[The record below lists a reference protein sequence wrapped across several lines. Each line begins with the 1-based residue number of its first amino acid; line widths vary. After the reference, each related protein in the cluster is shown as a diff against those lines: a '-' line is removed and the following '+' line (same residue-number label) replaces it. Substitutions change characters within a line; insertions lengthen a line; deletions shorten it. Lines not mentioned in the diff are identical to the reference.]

1 MPLMPFHIEPLP
13 LLLRALLLSVA
24 IAAAIYDWRFRRIP
38 NWLCVAGLLAGF
50 SAQIYLQGA
59 RGLLTAGEG
68 FGVALLIYLPLYLL
82 RGMGAGDVKL
92 MAALG
97 SIAGPMSWFVLFMV
111 TAVLGG
117 VVGVMLSLTYG
128 RLYSTLWNVGQI
140 VKELAM
146 FRAPYK
152 NQPQVDLHH
161 PGALRTPHGVII
173 AVTAILLAMAHL
185 L

>member
-1 MPLMPFHIEPLP
+1 MPMMTLHIEPLP
-13 LLLRALLLSVA
+13 LLLRTLLLSVA
-24 IAAAIYDWRFRRIP
+24 IVAAIFDWRFRRIP
-38 NWLCVAGLLAGF
+38 NWLSAAGLIAGF
-50 SAQIYLQGA
+50 CAQIYLRGA
-59 RGLLTAGEG
+59 GGLLAAGEG
-68 FGVALLIYLPLYLL
+68 FGLALLIYLPLYLL

-97 SIAGPMSWFVLFMV
+97 SIAGPMSWLVLFVV
-111 TAVLGG
+111 TAVVGG
-117 VVGVMLSLTYG
+117 AVGIMLSLVYG
-128 RLYSTLWNVGQI
+128 RLYWTLWNIGQI

-161 PGALRTPHGVII
+161 PGALRTPHGIII
-173 AVTAILLAMAHL
+173 AVTATLLAMTRL

>member
-1 MPLMPFHIEPLP
+1 MPIVPIHIEPLP

-24 IAAAIYDWRFRRIP
+24 IVAAVFDWRFRKIP
-38 NWLCVAGLLAGF
+38 NWLSLAGLIAGF
-50 SAQIYLQGA
+50 CAQIYLKGVG
-59 RGLLTAGEG
+59 GLVAASEG
-68 FGVALLIYLPLYLL
+68 FGLALLVYFPLYLL

-97 SIAGPMSWFVLFMV
+97 SIAGPLGWFVLFLV

-117 VVGVMLSLTYG
+117 VVGVLLSLVYG

-140 VKELAM
+140 VKELLL

-173 AVTAILLAMAHL
+173 AVTAVGLALARIL
-185 L
+185 

>member
-1 MPLMPFHIEPLP
+1 MMPLHIEPLP

-24 IAAAIYDWRFRRIP
+24 IVAAIYDWRFRRIP
-38 NWLCVAGLLAGF
+38 NWLCLAGLIAGF
-50 SAQIYLQGA
+50 CAQIYLRGA
-59 RGLLTAGEG
+59 GGLLAAGEG
-68 FGVALLIYLPLYLL
+68 FGLALLVYLPLYLL

-97 SIAGPMSWFVLFMV
+97 SIAGPMSWFVLFVV

-117 VVGVMLSLTYG
+117 AVGIMLSLVYG

-140 VKELAM
+140 VKELAL

-173 AVTAILLAMAHL
+173 AVTAIGLALARVV
-185 L
+185 

>member
-1 MPLMPFHIEPLP
+1 MPIMPFPNVPLP
-13 LLLRALLLSVA
+13 LLLKALLLSVA
-24 IAAAIYDWRFRRIP
+24 IVAAVYDWRFRRIP
-38 NWLCVAGLLAGF
+38 NWVSLAGLLAGF
-50 SAQIYLQGA
+50 GAQIFLKGVE
-59 RGLLTAGEG
+59 GLVSAGEG
-68 FGVALLIYLPLYLL
+68 LGLALLIYFPLYLL

-97 SIAGPMSWFVLFMV
+97 SIAGVL
-111 TAVLGG
+111 
-117 VVGVMLSLTYG
+117 LSLVYG
-128 RLYSTLWNVGQI
+128 RLYSTLWNVMQI

-173 AVTAILLAMAHL
+173 AVTAVGLVLARIL
-185 L
+185 

>member
-1 MPLMPFHIEPLP
+1 MPIMPFPNVPLP
-13 LLLRALLLSVA
+13 LLLKALLLSVA
-24 IAAAIYDWRFRRIP
+24 IVAAVYDWRFRRIP
-38 NWLCVAGLLAGF
+38 NWVSLAGLLAGF
-50 SAQIYLQGA
+50 GAQIFLKGVE
-59 RGLLTAGEG
+59 GLVSAGEG
-68 FGVALLIYLPLYLL
+68 LGLALLIYFPLYLL

-97 SIAGPMSWFVLFMV
+97 SIAGPMNWFVLFMV

-117 VVGVMLSLTYG
+117 IVGVLLSLVYG
-128 RLYSTLWNVGQI
+128 RLYSTLWNVMQI

-173 AVTAILLAMAHL
+173 AVTAVGLVLARIL
-185 L
+185 